1 MHGEIFLILQLA
13 NTKISFHMN
22 LFESFDEIVNDE
34 FIEKFKSYTSTTHGD
49 LNVTVKGVFY
59 TLLAGMIRKTYSDMS
74 AGMLFNQIEE
84 NAKRVDLPANLAS
97 IFSQES
103 VLKKIETD
111 GSKIISQ
118 VFPAYK
124 SPLLSMIS
132 TYSGVSKATTT
143 IASDIV
149 ANVIIS
155 LFQKDINNG
164 KWDKDQ
170 MISLLRQHHE
180 PLLNAIPEPLLEKM
194 IPSLGLH
201 DLMTVKPYSPKKEK
215 AEVAGKEPVPAP
227 DYTDTVVEKSSS
239 NGWII
244 GLIIG
249 ILAIGGGLYYYYTQ
263 NGDLN
268 FFAKKEVPV
277 ESVEPLAEVDSSATA
292 PVENATASVADDFTA
307 FKTYILNPGEPAG
320 QEFDLKSIKFV
331 PDSVSL
337 QPASSALA
345 DSIGA
350 LMQNNP
356 KLQIK
361 ITAFS
366 GSGEKAF
373 NNKRAFFV
381 KRILTAKGI
390 DPIRID
396 AVSGGIGEDFTKI
409 KVISK

>member
-1 MHGEIFLILQLA
+1 
-13 NTKISFHMN
+13 MN

-84 NAKRVDLPANLAS
+84 NAKRVNLPANLAS
-97 IFSQES
+97 IFSQDS

-155 LFQKDINNG
+155 MFKKDIEGG

-170 MISLLRQHHE
+170 MVSLLRQHHE
-180 PLLNAIPEPLLEKM
+180 PLLNMIPEPLLEKM

-201 DLMTVKPYSPKKEK
+201 DLMTVRPYVSKKEK
-215 AEVAGKEPVPAP
+215 NEPAGKAREESVQAIE
-227 DYTDTVVEKSSS
+227 YADTTEGSSS
-239 NGWII
+239 NGWLI
-244 GLIIG
+244 GIIIG

-263 NGDLN
+263 NGNLN
-268 FFAKKEVPV
+268 FFSKKEVPV
-277 ESVEPLAEVDSSATA
+277 ESVEPLAEETVVKDSLAAEAQAPA
-292 PVENATASVADDFTA
+292 PVVADDFA
-307 FKTYILNPGEPAG
+307 GFKAYVLNAAEPAG
-320 QEFDLKSIKFV
+320 KEFDLRSVKFV
-331 PDSVSL
+331 TDSVSL
-337 QPASSALA
+337 QPASVTVI
-345 DSIGA
+345 DSIAA
-350 LMQNNP
+350 LMENNP
-356 KLQIK
+356 RLQIK

-390 DPIRID
+390 ASVKID
-396 AVSGGIGEDFTKI
+396 AVSGGIGEDFAKV

>member
-1 MHGEIFLILQLA
+1 
-13 NTKISFHMN
+13 MN
-22 LFESFDEIVNDE
+22 LFESFDEIANDE

-49 LNVTVKGVFY
+49 LNVTVRGVFY

-84 NAKRVDLPANLAS
+84 NARRINLPANLAS

-103 VLKKIETD
+103 VLKKIGTD

-143 IASDIV
+143 LASDIV
-149 ANVIIS
+149 ANVLIS
-155 LFQKDINNG
+155 LFKKDIESG
-164 KWDKDQ
+164 KWDKEQ
-170 MISLLRQHHE
+170 MVSLLRQHHE
-180 PLLNAIPEPLLEKM
+180 PLLNAVPEPLLEKM

-201 DLMTVKPYSPKKEK
+201 DLIAVRPYVPKKEK
-215 AEVAGKEPVPAP
+215 TEPAGKTKEETVTTL
-227 DYTDTVVEKSSS
+227 DYSDTSGEKSTST
-239 NGWII
+239 GWLIGIII
-244 GLIIG
+244 GL
-249 ILAIGGGLYYYYTQ
+249 LVIGGALYYYYTQ
-263 NGDLN
+263 NGNLN

-277 ESVEPLAEVDSSATA
+277 ESVDSLTEEAASADSVANKLPA
-292 PVENATASVADDFTA
+292 PPPAAADDFSI
-307 FKTYILNPGEPAG
+307 FKAYILNKNEAAG
-320 QEFDLKSIKFV
+320 KEFDLKSVKFAT
-331 PDSVSL
+331 DSVSL
-337 QPASSALA
+337 QPASFAVV

-350 LMQNNP
+350 LMESNP
-356 KLQIK
+356 RLQIK

-366 GSGEKAF
+366 GSGEAAF

-381 KRILTAKGI
+381 KRILTGKGI
-390 DPIRID
+390 ESVRID
-396 AVSGGIGEDFTKI
+396 AVSGGIGEDFAKI

>member
-1 MHGEIFLILQLA
+1 
-13 NTKISFHMN
+13 MN

-34 FIEKFKSYTSTTHGD
+34 FIEKFKSYTSTYGD

-84 NAKRVDLPANLAS
+84 NARKINLPSNLAS
-97 IFSQES
+97 IFSQEP

-132 TYSGVSKATTT
+132 TYSGVSKITTT

-155 LFQKDINNG
+155 LFKKDIESE
-164 KWDKDQ
+164 KWDKEY
-170 MISLLRQHHE
+170 MVSLLRQHHE

-201 DLMTVKPYSPKKEK
+201 DLMKVRPYAPKKEK
-215 AEVAGKEPVPAP
+215 NEVAGKPREEAVQPI
-227 DYTDTVVEKSSS
+227 DYAETSGEKSYSG
-239 NGWII
+239 GWLI
-244 GLIIG
+244 GLLIG
-249 ILAIGGGLYYYYTQ
+249 ALVIGGGLYYYYTQ
-263 NGDLN
+263 NGHLN
-268 FFAKKEVPV
+268 FFTKKEVPV
-277 ESVEPLAEVDSSATA
+277 ESVESLTEDSVSTDSLVTEEPGGPAAT
-292 PVENATASVADDFTA
+292 DDFA
-307 FKTYILNPGEPAG
+307 GFKAYILNNNEPAG
-320 QEFDLKSIKFV
+320 REFDLKSVKFI
-331 PDSVSL
+331 PDSISL
-337 QPASSALA
+337 QPASFRIV
-345 DSIGA
+345 DSIA
-350 LMQNNP
+350 VLMETHP

-390 DPIRID
+390 ASIKID
-396 AVSGGIGEDFTKI
+396 AVSGGIGEDFTKV
-409 KVISK
+409 KVITK

>member
-1 MHGEIFLILQLA
+1 
-13 NTKISFHMN
+13 MN

-49 LNVTVKGVFY
+49 LNVTVRGVFY

-84 NAKRVDLPANLAS
+84 NARKVNLPANLAS
-97 IFSQES
+97 IFSQEP
-103 VLKKIETD
+103 VLKKIGTD

-143 IASDIV
+143 LASDIV
-149 ANVIIS
+149 ANVLIS
-155 LFQKDINNG
+155 MFKKDIESG
-164 KWDKDQ
+164 KWDKEQ
-170 MISLLRQHHE
+170 MVSLLRQHHE

-201 DLMTVKPYSPKKEK
+201 DLMAVRPYVPKKEK
-215 AEVAGKEPVPAP
+215 SEPAGKTREEPLPP
-227 DYTDTVVEKSSS
+227 LDYNDTSGEKSNST
-239 NGWII
+239 GWLIGIII
-244 GLIIG
+244 GL
-249 ILAIGGGLYYYYTQ
+249 LVIGGGLYYYYTQ
-263 NGDLN
+263 NGNLN
-268 FFAKKEVPV
+268 FFTKKEVPV
-277 ESVEPLAEVDSSATA
+277 ESVDSLTEETSSADSVTHNL
-292 PVENATASVADDFTA
+292 PDPPSATTDDFST
-307 FKTYILNPGEPAG
+307 FKAYVLNKNEPAG
-320 QEFDLKSIKFV
+320 KEFDLKSLKFAA
-331 PDSVSL
+331 DSVSL
-337 QPASSALA
+337 QPASLAVVDSISAL
-345 DSIGA
+345 
-350 LMQNNP
+350 METNP

-366 GSGEKAF
+366 GSGETAF

-381 KRILTAKGI
+381 KRMLTGKGI
-390 DPIRID
+390 ESIKID
-396 AVSGGIGEDFTKI
+396 AVSGGIGEDFAKI

>member
-1 MHGEIFLILQLA
+1 
-13 NTKISFHMN
+13 MN

-49 LNVTVKGVFY
+49 LNVTVKGIFY

-84 NAKRVDLPANLAS
+84 NSKRVNLPANLAS

-103 VLKKIETD
+103 VLKKIEKD

-143 IASDIV
+143 TASDIV

-155 LFQKDINNG
+155 LFKKDMESG
-164 KWDKDQ
+164 KWDKEQ
-170 MISLLRQHHE
+170 MVSLLRQHHE

-201 DLMTVKPYSPKKEK
+201 ELMTVRPYVAKKEK
-215 AEVAGKEPVPAP
+215 AETGSKNREETIAPVDYP
-227 DYTDTVVEKSSS
+227 DAVTESSSS
-239 NGWII
+239 NGW
-244 GLIIG
+244 LIG
-249 ILAIGGGLYYYYTQ
+249 ILIGILVIGGGLYYYYTQ
-263 NGDLN
+263 NGNLN
-268 FFAKKEVPV
+268 FFTKKEVPV
-277 ESVEPLAEVDSSATA
+277 ESVDSLAEEGIVTDSTA
-292 PVENATASVADDFTA
+292 AVGSVEPQPALSDDFGA
-307 FKTYILNPGEPAG
+307 FKTYILNRSEPAG
-320 QEFDLKSIKFV
+320 KEFDLKSVRFV
-331 PDSVSL
+331 ADSVSL
-337 QPASSALA
+337 QPSSFAVV
-345 DSIGA
+345 DSIGG
-350 LMQNNP
+350 LMKNNP
-356 KLQIK
+356 RLQIK

-381 KRILTAKGI
+381 KRILTGKGVES
-390 DPIRID
+390 IRID
-396 AVSGGIGEDFTKI
+396 AVSGGIGDDFTKI

>member
-1 MHGEIFLILQLA
+1 
-13 NTKISFHMN
+13 MN

-59 TLLAGMIRKTYSDMS
+59 TLLAGMIRKTNSDMS

-84 NAKRVDLPANLAS
+84 NAKKINLPSNLAS

-143 IASDIV
+143 TASDIV

-155 LFQKDINNG
+155 MFKKDIESG

-170 MISLLRQHHE
+170 MVSLLRQHHE

-201 DLMTVKPYSPKKEK
+201 DLMTVRPYVVKKETGAK
-215 AEVAGKEPVPAP
+215 TREETVAPVDYP
-227 DYTDTVVEKSSS
+227 DTTGEKSSS
-239 NGWII
+239 NGWLI
-244 GLIIG
+244 GLILG
-249 ILAIGGGLYYYYTQ
+249 LLVIGGGLYYYYTR
-263 NGDLN
+263 NGNLN

-277 ESVEPLAEVDSSATA
+277 ESVDSLSEEGSPADTSAVNPVAQPAAATTA
-292 PVENATASVADDFTA
+292 TTNDFGT
-307 FKTYILNPGEPAG
+307 FKAYILNKSEPAG
-320 QEFDLKSIKFV
+320 KEFDLKSVKFV
-331 PDSVSL
+331 TDSVSL
-337 QPASSALA
+337 QTTSFAVV
-345 DSIGA
+345 DSIGG
-350 LMQNNP
+350 LMKDNP
-356 KLQIK
+356 RLQIK

-381 KRILTAKGI
+381 KRILTGKGI
-390 DPIRID
+390 ESVRID

>member
-1 MHGEIFLILQLA
+1 
-13 NTKISFHMN
+13 MN

-34 FIEKFKSYTSTTHGD
+34 FIEKFKSYTSTYGD

-84 NAKRVDLPANLAS
+84 NAKKINLPSNLAS
-97 IFSQES
+97 IFSQET
-103 VLKKIETD
+103 VLKKIGTD

-149 ANVIIS
+149 ANVLIS
-155 LFQKDINNG
+155 LFKKDIESG

-170 MISLLRQHHE
+170 MVNLLRQHHE
-180 PLLNAIPEPLLEKM
+180 PLLNAIPEPLLEKI

-201 DLMTVKPYSPKKEK
+201 ELMSVRPYVPKKEK
-215 AEVAGKEPVPAP
+215 TEASGKTREEAVQSI
-227 DYTDTVVEKSSS
+227 DYADTSGESSSS
-239 NGWII
+239 NGWLI

-249 ILAIGGGLYYYYTQ
+249 VLVIGGGLYYYYTQ
-263 NGDLN
+263 NGHLN
-268 FFAKKEVPV
+268 FFTKKEVPV
-277 ESVEPLAEVDSSATA
+277 ESVESLTEDSLSTDSSATGA
-292 PVENATASVADDFTA
+292 VTEEPGDVVAANDFTG
-307 FKTYILNPGEPAG
+307 FKAYILNNNEPAG
-320 QEFDLKSIKFV
+320 REFDLKSVKFV
-331 PDSVSL
+331 TDSISL
-337 QPASSALA
+337 QRTSFPIV
-345 DSIGA
+345 DSIA
-350 LMQNNP
+350 VLMETHP
-356 KLQIK
+356 GLQIK

-381 KRILTAKGI
+381 KRILTGKGI
-390 DPIRID
+390 ASIRID

-409 KVISK
+409 KVITK

>member
-1 MHGEIFLILQLA
+1 
-13 NTKISFHMN
+13 MN

-34 FIEKFKSYTSTTHGD
+34 FIEKFKSYTSTYGD

-84 NAKRVDLPANLAS
+84 NAKKINLPSNLAS
-97 IFSQES
+97 IFSQEP

-155 LFQKDINNG
+155 LFKKDIESG

-170 MISLLRQHHE
+170 MVSLLRQHHE
-180 PLLNAIPEPLLEKM
+180 PLLNAVPEPLLEKM

-201 DLMTVKPYSPKKEK
+201 DLMSVRPYVPKKEK
-215 AEVAGKEPVPAP
+215 TEAAGKTREEAVQAV
-227 DYTDTVVEKSSS
+227 DYADTSGEKSSS
-239 NGWII
+239 GGWLI
-244 GLIIG
+244 GLLIG
-249 ILAIGGGLYYYYTQ
+249 ILVIGGALYYYYTQ
-263 NGDLN
+263 NGNLN
-268 FFAKKEVPV
+268 FFTKKEVPV
-277 ESVEPLAEVDSSATA
+277 ESVESLTEDSLSADSPATGPATEESAGLAA
-292 PVENATASVADDFTA
+292 ADDFA
-307 FKTYILNPGEPAG
+307 GFKAYILNTNEPAG
-320 QEFDLKSIKFV
+320 KEFDLKSVRFI
-331 PDSVSL
+331 PDSIPL
-337 QPASSALA
+337 LPASFPIV
-345 DSIGA
+345 DSIA
-350 LMQNNP
+350 VLMENNP

-381 KRILTAKGI
+381 KRILTGKGI
-390 DPIRID
+390 ASIKID
-396 AVSGGIGEDFTKI
+396 AVSGGIGEDFTKV
-409 KVISK
+409 KVITK

>member
-1 MHGEIFLILQLA
+1 
-13 NTKISFHMN
+13 MN
-22 LFESFDEIVNDE
+22 LFESFDEVVNDE

-49 LNVTVKGVFY
+49 LNVTVKGIFY

-84 NAKRVDLPANLAS
+84 NSKRINLPANLAS

-103 VLKKIETD
+103 VLKKIEKD

-143 IASDIV
+143 TASDIV

-155 LFQKDINNG
+155 LFKKDMESG

-170 MISLLRQHHE
+170 MVSLLRQHHE
-180 PLLNAIPEPLLEKM
+180 PLLNVIPEPLLEKM

-201 DLMTVKPYSPKKEK
+201 ELMTVRPYVPKKEK
-215 AEVAGKEPVPAP
+215 AETVSKNREENVAPVEYPEAA
-227 DYTDTVVEKSSS
+227 TEGSSS
-239 NGWII
+239 NSW
-244 GLIIG
+244 LIG
-249 ILAIGGGLYYYYTQ
+249 ILIGILVIGGGMYYYYTQ
-263 NGDLN
+263 NGNLN
-268 FFAKKEVPV
+268 FFTKKEVPV
-277 ESVEPLAEVDSSATA
+277 ESIDSLAEEGILTDSTTTTEPQPA
-292 PVENATASVADDFTA
+292 PALTDDFSA
-307 FKTYILNPGEPAG
+307 FKTYVLNRSEPAG
-320 QEFDLKSIKFV
+320 KEFDLKSVKFV
-331 PDSVSL
+331 TDSVSL
-337 QPASSALA
+337 QASSFAVV
-345 DSIGA
+345 DSIGG
-350 LMQNNP
+350 LMRNNP

-366 GSGEKAF
+366 GSGDKAF

-381 KRILTAKGI
+381 KRILTGKGI
-390 DPIRID
+390 DAIKID

>member
-1 MHGEIFLILQLA
+1 
-13 NTKISFHMN
+13 MN

-84 NAKRVDLPANLAS
+84 NAKRVNLPANLAS
-97 IFSQES
+97 IFSQDS
-103 VLKKIETD
+103 VLKKIEVD

-143 IASDIV
+143 VASDIV

-155 LFQKDINNG
+155 MFKKDIESG

-201 DLMTVKPYSPKKEK
+201 DLMTVRPYVPKKEK
-215 AEVAGKEPVPAP
+215 SEPVGKTREETVQAVE
-227 DYTDTVVEKSSS
+227 YADTTSESSSS
-239 NGWII
+239 NGWLI
-244 GLIIG
+244 GIIIG
-249 ILAIGGGLYYYYTQ
+249 ILAIGGSLYYYYTQ
-263 NGDLN
+263 NGNLN
-268 FFAKKEVPV
+268 FFSKKEVPV
-277 ESVEPLAEVDSSATA
+277 ESVEPLTEETGMKDSLATEVQA
-292 PVENATASVADDFTA
+292 PAPAVADDFTG
-307 FKTYILNPGEPAG
+307 FKAYVLNAAEPAG
-320 QEFDLKSIKFV
+320 KEFDLKSVKFV
-331 PDSVSL
+331 TDSISL
-337 QPASSALA
+337 QPASVAVV
-345 DSIGA
+345 DSIA
-350 LMQNNP
+350 TLMGNNP
-356 KLQIK
+356 QLQIK

-390 DPIRID
+390 AAIKID
-396 AVSGGIGEDFTKI
+396 AVSGGIGEDFAKV

>member
-1 MHGEIFLILQLA
+1 
-13 NTKISFHMN
+13 MN

-34 FIEKFKSYTSTTHGD
+34 FIEKFKSYTSTTYGD

-84 NAKRVDLPANLAS
+84 NAKRVNLPANLAS
-97 IFSQES
+97 IFSQDA

-143 IASDIV
+143 VASDIV

-155 LFQKDINNG
+155 MFKKDIESG

-170 MISLLRQHHE
+170 MVSLLRQHHE

-201 DLMTVKPYSPKKEK
+201 DLMTVRPFVAKKEK
-215 AEVAGKEPVPAP
+215 SEATGKSREETVQAIEYADTAGES
-227 DYTDTVVEKSSS
+227 SSS
-239 NGWII
+239 NGWLI
-244 GLIIG
+244 GIIIG

-263 NGDLN
+263 NGNLN
-268 FFAKKEVPV
+268 FFTKKEVPV
-277 ESVEPLAEVDSSATA
+277 ESVEPLPADTTLKDSTA
-292 PVENATASVADDFTA
+292 AQQPAAPAVADDFA
-307 FKTYILNPGEPAG
+307 GFKAYVLNPGEPAG
-320 QEFDLKSIKFV
+320 KEFDLRSVKFV
-331 PDSVSL
+331 ADSVSL
-337 QPASSALA
+337 QPASVALV
-345 DSIGA
+345 DSIA
-350 LMQNNP
+350 VLMENNP

-381 KRILTAKGI
+381 KRILTTKGI
-390 DPIRID
+390 ASIKID
-396 AVSGGIGEDFTKI
+396 AVSGGIGEDFAKV
-409 KVISK
+409 KVITK